1 MDNTDGLSQLASQQ
15 NLSGELCDI
24 SIPTAN
30 NQFGYY
36 HIMGNIKYG
45 VWQPIHK
52 YKDELQMILDSET
65 DTQGGDDKS
74 DKRRLRLQFLNYC
87 ETSMEIDEIFPAFTS
102 MLNGGGARGLDFGD
116 YPGQNLICTAAG
128 GNIITLFAQ
137 VLLNMVDWYI
147 WSVGLIQ
154 DWNEPDKP
162 IDPVPYFAVAGD
174 EGWDVINE
182 EYEPAGDAPD
192 DRWRGRPGVRDWT
205 YRKIYQAP
213 DFQSLPRSWK
223 KTLTNG
229 YDNLTSSAQKLIE
242 YKANAEGIL
251 AEPEPSY
258 YDNVLLWMK
267 ICQHILFEDLGRF
280 GYDESFHRTIIKIA
294 TGWLSQDYRIS
305 PISDFDFKI
314 GPNQEPSLIGQH
326 NGYDF
331 DSDGSEADRIIS
343 RMNHLLT
350 DQRNVKAGFLLVRAK
365 TLITCY
371 SQGANRLNYSS
382 KDLKEMRR
390 DCTQN
395 QGLGSWVYSLFPQ
408 TMQASYF
415 HGVDEDSDCYRFLQ
429 YLMDKKKTIGLAT
442 KNNIDEI
449 LKFYLSGAYQ
459 LVNPDDQSITVEPSE
474 NSTEAIIT
482 YIKNTTHYLNRFI
495 AGWLNG
501 KLRDGKGLN
510 LQIAGENLGPPP
522 KTTYQ
527 QMCDYFLNTDN
538 LMFGYRNN
546 YLIPRLS
553 ADLMSFFLN
562 MPVFNTENIL
572 DSLIKRMREASD
584 DEDCIMPTS
593 DVIVAPVSR
602 DLVLRR
608 NPNGRGNLMSPLA
621 VIKRAID
628 DMSFNYKGDYYSGLP
643 DGVRVTINALESE
656 IFVPESDTITEFYIP
671 EDRLD
676 EIEESVLDE
685 LLKNQFDERGNTNI
699 ITDYIPTGKRKYS
712 RQRSHSSSR
721 SRGHSGRGGYKKTHK
736 KHQKYKKNKT
746 HKKNKKYRT
755 TRKRLKKNKK
765 SIKRK
770 TKKNSHQ

>member
-36 HIMGNIKYG
+36 HIVGNIKYG

-87 ETSMEIDEIFPAFTS
+87 ETSMEIEEIFPAFTS

-116 YPGQNLICTAAG
+116 YPRQNLICTAAG

-137 VLLNMVDWYI
+137 ILLNMVDWYI
-147 WSVGLIQ
+147 WSVGLIE
-154 DWNEPDKP
+154 DWDEPEKP
-162 IDPVPYFAVAGD
+162 IDPIPYFALAD
-174 EGWDVINE
+174 EEGWDVINQQ
-182 EYEPAGDAPD
+182 YEAAGDARD

-205 YRKIYQAP
+205 YRKIYQAT

-223 KTLTNG
+223 ENLTKG
-229 YDNLTSSAQKLIE
+229 YDSLTSSAQKLIE
-242 YKANAEGIL
+242 YKANADAFVAGSR
-251 AEPEPSY
+251 ASHT
-258 YDNVLLWMK
+258 DNVVLWTN
-267 ICQHILFEDLGRF
+267 ICEHILFEDVGRF

-294 TGWLSQDYRIS
+294 TGRLSQDNRIA

-314 GPNQEPSLIGQH
+314 GPNQEPGLIGEQ

-331 DSDGSEADRIIS
+331 ESDGSEANRIIS

-350 DQRNVKAGFLLVRAK
+350 EQRHVKAGFLLVRAK

-371 SQGANRLNYSS
+371 SEGANKLNYSS
-382 KDLKEMRR
+382 RDLKEMRR

-395 QGLGSWVYSLFPQ
+395 QGLGPWVYSLFPQ

-415 HGVDEDSDCYRFLQ
+415 DGVDEDSDCYRFLQ
-429 YLMDKKKTIGLAT
+429 YLMDKKRTIGLAT
-442 KNNIDEI
+442 RNNIDEI

-459 LVNPDDQSITVEPSE
+459 LVNPDDQSIAVRPSE
-474 NSTEAIIT
+474 NSTEAIIK

-495 AGWLNG
+495 SGWLDG
-501 KLRDGKGLN
+501 TLRDGRGRNLRIDGLN
-510 LQIAGENLGPPP
+510 LGAPPR
-522 KTTYQ
+522 TTYQ
-527 QMCDYFLNTDN
+527 QMCDYFLNTDR

-546 YLIPRLS
+546 YLVPRLM

-562 MPVFNTENIL
+562 QPVFNTEPIL
-572 DSLIKRMREASD
+572 DSLINRMREASD

-593 DVIVAPVSR
+593 EVIVAPVSR

-608 NPNGRGNLMSPLA
+608 NPEGRGNLMSPLA

-628 DMSFNYKGDYYSGLP
+628 DMSFNYDGDYYTGLP

-656 IFVPESDTITEFYIP
+656 IYYPESETRTEFYIP

-676 EIEESVLDE
+676 EIEEAVVDE
-685 LLKNQFDERGNTNI
+685 LLQNQFDDRGNINI
-699 ITDYIPTGKRKYS
+699 ISDYIPTGKPSYS
-712 RQRSHSSSR
+712 RQRSR
-721 SRGHSGRGGYKKTHK
+721 SRGRSGRGGYKKTHK
-736 KHQKYKKNKT
+736 KHKKYKKNKT
-746 HKKNKKYRT
+746 HKNKKYRT
-755 TRKRLKKNKK
+755 TRKQLKRNKK

-770 TKKNSHQ
+770 TKKY